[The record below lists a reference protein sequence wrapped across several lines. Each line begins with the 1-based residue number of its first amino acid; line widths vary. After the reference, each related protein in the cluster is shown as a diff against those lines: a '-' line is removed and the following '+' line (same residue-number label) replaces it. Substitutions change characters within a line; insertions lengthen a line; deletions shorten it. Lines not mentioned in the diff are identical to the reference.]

1 MFKGVPWCNLT
12 GTKVTLDAIIKVNY
26 IVDSND
32 NKEYTTST
40 REVADRSLIYTVYT
54 YNTVNTIF
62 AVYIVNTVFT
72 VYFTSMLCRVTLIV
86 PAMRWR
92 I

>member
-32 NKEYTTST
+32 NKEYTT
-40 REVADRSLIYTVYT
+40 REVTDRSLIYTVYT
-54 YNTVNTIF
+54 YNTVYTIF

>member
-1 MFKGVPWCNLT
+1 MFKGVPGCSLT

-26 IVDSND
+26 IVDSN
-32 NKEYTTST
+32 N
-40 REVADRSLIYTVYT
+40 TVY
-54 YNTVNTIF
+54 TIF
-62 AVYIVNTVFT
+62 AVYIVYTVFT

-86 PAMRWR
+86 AAMRWR